1 MPYRKVSYLE
11 QMWFLLRW
19 GLRHGFRGKGE
30 NMTELELYKKCLGL
44 GMTPAGAAGCV
55 ANIMAESAGRPDNVE
70 DRSWMSD
77 GTYTK
82 RVDDGSYTGFVDDR
96 YGYGLCQWTSPSRK
110 QALLDYAKGHGVS
123 IGDADMQFQ
132 FMAREMRSTYTYVWN
147 ILTHT
152 TDPYEAGYTMCKF
165 YEIPAN
171 TESSSQQRGYNARGI
186 YDRCF
191 GATPEEPEEKPQEEK
206 FWPPRMICK
215 GMSGPDVIVL
225 QAILAARG
233 YSVTAING
241 VFDDSTYKATRKFQ
255 EDNNLDVDGIAG
267 PKTWA
272 VLTKL

>member
-1 MPYRKVSYLE
+1 
-11 QMWFLLRW
+11 
-19 GLRHGFRGKGE
+19 
-30 NMTELELYKKCLGL
+30 MTELELYKKCLGL
-44 GMTPAGAAGCV
+44 CMTPAGAAGCV

-77 GTYTK
+77 GTYTE

-96 YGYGLCQWTSPSRK
+96 YGYGLCQWTLPSRK

-123 IGDADMQFQ
+123 IADADMQFQ

-147 ILTHT
+147 ILTNT

-171 TESSSQQRGYNARGI
+171 TENSSKQRGYNARGI

-191 GATPEEPEEKPQEEK
+191 GATPEETEEKPQEEK

-233 YSVTAING
+233 YSVNAING
-241 VFDDSTYKATRKFQ
+241 VFDDSTDKAVREFQ
-255 EDNNLDVDGIAG
+255 RVSGLAVDGVAG

-272 VLTKL
+272 KILEV